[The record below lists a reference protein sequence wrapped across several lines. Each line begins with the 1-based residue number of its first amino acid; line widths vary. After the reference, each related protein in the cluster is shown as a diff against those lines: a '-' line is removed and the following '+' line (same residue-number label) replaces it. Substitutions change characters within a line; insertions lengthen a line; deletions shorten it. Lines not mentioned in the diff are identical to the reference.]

1 MLNDIDDIKKNY
13 YKKEKDEEIFSA
25 YQTGSF
31 GKKNMNEDKKEENEN
46 DNLSNNVSNN
56 FRVEKLIQKE
66 QRTQDYQLK
75 QNDNINDENTKRK
88 PFDKIIFK

>member
-1 MLNDIDDIKKNY
+1 MNDIDDIKKNY

-31 GKKNMNEDKKEENEN
+31 AKNTNYEDKKEENEN
-46 DNLSNNVSNN
+46 DNLSQNEKNN
-56 FRVEKLIQKE
+56 FKIEKLLQKE

-75 QNDNINDENTKRK
+75 QNDNINEENTKRK

>member
-1 MLNDIDDIKKNY
+1 MNDIDEIKKNY

-31 GKKNMNEDKKEENEN
+31 AKKTLNEDKKEENGN
-46 DNLSNNVSNN
+46 DNLSNYEKNN
-56 FRVEKLIQKE
+56 FKVEKLLQKE

-75 QNDNINDENTKRK
+75 QNDNINEENTKRK